1 MVKENFPRITKAQ
14 VDALV
19 ELIPKDLPN
28 LSDTDREVWYNVGR
42 QSVVSLLLEIYEI
55 QNESILY
62 N

>member
-1 MVKENFPRITKAQ
+1 MDKETFPRITKEQ

>member
-1 MVKENFPRITKAQ
+1 MDKETFPIITKKQ

>member
-1 MVKENFPRITKAQ
+1 MDKETFPKITKEQ

>member
-1 MVKENFPRITKAQ
+1 MDKENFPRITKAQ

>member
-1 MVKENFPRITKAQ
+1 MDKETFPIITKEQ

-42 QSVVSLLLEIYEI
+42 QSVVSLLLEIYEL

>member
-1 MVKENFPRITKAQ
+1 MDKETFPRITKEQ

-19 ELIPKDLPN
+19 ELIPKELPN

>member
-1 MVKENFPRITKAQ
+1 MDKETFPIITKEQ

-55 QNESILY
+55 QNESILH

>member
-1 MVKENFPRITKAQ
+1 MDKETFPRITKEQ

-55 QNESILY
+55 QNESKLFK
-62 N
+62 

>member
-1 MVKENFPRITKAQ
+1 MDKETFPIITKEQ

>member
-1 MVKENFPRITKAQ
+1 MDKETFPRITKEQ

-42 QSVVSLLLEIYEI
+42 QSVVSLLLEIYEL

>member
-1 MVKENFPRITKAQ
+1 MDKETFPIITKKQ

-55 QNESILY
+55 QNESKLFK
-62 N
+62 

>member
-1 MVKENFPRITKAQ
+1 MDKENFPRITKAQ

-19 ELIPKDLPN
+19 ELIPKDLPT